1 MTLDT
6 WLWIAQGLLAAIY
19 GPAGLLKMVMPIPR
33 LAKMMVWPGQIP
45 VTVTRFIGAAELA
58 GAIAMILPIMLDT
71 APVLTP
77 IAAIGLSVVQVLAIG
92 FHYQRGE
99 LRQSWPINGVFL
111 ALSLFVAIGRAD
123 LF

>member
-19 GPAGLLKMVMPIPR
+19 GPAGLMKAVMPIPR
-33 LAKMMVWPGQIP
+33 LAKMMIWPGQLP
-45 VTVTRFIGAAELA
+45 VPVTRFIGVAELA
-58 GAIAMILPIMLDT
+58 GAIAMILPILLDI
-71 APVLTP
+71 APLLTP
-77 IAAIGLSVVQVLAIG
+77 LAAIGLSVIQVLAIG

-99 LRQSWPINGVFL
+99 LRQSWPINGAFL
-111 ALSLFVAIGRAD
+111 ALSLFVAIGRWE